1 MPTTITLTY
10 FILNSQSKR
19 IINDDITNGSKDNRN
34 KLMQLMINIIVG
46 QKL

>member
-1 MPTTITLTY
+1 MPTTITLTN
-10 FILNSQSKR
+10 FFLNSPSKR